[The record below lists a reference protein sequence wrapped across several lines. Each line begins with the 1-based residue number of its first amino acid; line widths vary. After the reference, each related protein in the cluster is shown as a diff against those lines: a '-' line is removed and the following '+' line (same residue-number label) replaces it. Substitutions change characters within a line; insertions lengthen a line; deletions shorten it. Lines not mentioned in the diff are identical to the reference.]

1 MVYPQTTNPQ
11 TSGGQT
17 PLRVKLTAYG
27 AQAGQ
32 GVVKEVLVSPMFM
45 VDGGR
50 RSGSPHVKD
59 MRILESLL
67 PPRST
72 NPSQWNI
79 RQPRRPNTSAGTVP
93 PPFPFH
99 CCQTD
104 AKFTSSGVE

>member
-1 MVYPQTTNPQ
+1 V
-11 TSGGQT
+11 
-17 PLRVKLTAYG
+17 AYG
-27 AQAGQ
+27 ARAGR

-59 MRILESLL
+59 MRILEPLP

-79 RQPRRPNTSAGTVP
+79 RQPRRPNTSDGAVP
-93 PPFPFH
+93 PPFPFLF
-99 CCQTD
+99 CQTD
-104 AKFTSSGVE
+104 AEFFSSGVE